1 MITVKVILMLALGTI
16 WYQDVKERYVYW
28 FHFPVVALCSG
39 LLFFSKTLPELFFTS
54 LLINLFFVNILL
66 LVVYLYSTF
75 KLKTKFEKVF
85 GLGDILLF
93 LAIASSFSTLSFLV
107 IFSSALFFSLALH
120 LTTKSRHLSV
130 PLAGYMSLFFGLIYL
145 GYWSGLIQS
154 VYQI

>member
-1 MITVKVILMLALGTI
+1 MLALGTI

-28 FHFPVVALCSG
+28 FLFPVVALCSG

-107 IFSSALFFSLALH
+107 IFSSALFFSLTIH
-120 LTTKSRHLSV
+120 LTQKNRHQSV
-130 PLAGYMSLFFGLIYL
+130 PLAGYMSLFFGLTYL